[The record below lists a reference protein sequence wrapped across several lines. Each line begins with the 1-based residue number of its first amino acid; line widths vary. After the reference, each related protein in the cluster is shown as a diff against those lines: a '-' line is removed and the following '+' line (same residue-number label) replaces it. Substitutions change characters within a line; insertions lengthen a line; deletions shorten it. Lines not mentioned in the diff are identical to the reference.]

1 MDEERTNVSDK
12 TRRAV
17 IELLRS
23 RSKKARF
30 ITEVA
35 ASLQG
40 SKVSAEEVERAL
52 SDLEAEGLVM
62 IRDHYCADPHLVGVD
77 LRVVAFVYRAEGEDP
92 ETTAIRE
99 IDSAWDKWLADYLS
113 NHRCG

>member
-1 MDEERTNVSDK
+1 MNERAAGTLRDSK
-12 TRRAV
+12 RAV

-30 ITEVA
+30 VTEVSA
-35 ASLQG
+35 LLQRSNMG
-40 SKVSAEEVERAL
+40 VEEVERAL
-52 SDLEAEGLVM
+52 AELEAEGAVM
-62 IRDHYCADPHLVGVD
+62 IRDHYCADPHLASVD
-77 LRVVAFVYRAEGEDP
+77 LRIVAVVDSRAGADP
-92 ETTAIRE
+92 QLDAIRE

>member
-1 MDEERTNVSDK
+1 VNERATGIREAKKV
-12 TRRAV
+12 V

-30 ITEVA
+30 VTEVSA
-35 ASLQG
+35 LLQR
-40 SKVSAEEVERAL
+40 SNLSAEEVERVLAE
-52 SDLEAEGLVM
+52 LEAEGGVM
-62 IRDHYCADPHLVGVD
+62 IRDHYCADPHLASVD
-77 LRVVAFVYRAEGEDP
+77 LRIVAVVDSSAGADP
-92 ETTAIRE
+92 QLDAIRE